1 MLKLKL
7 VKITSVN
14 KTQFFLKLQQNLF
27 CMDSYSPQNWQKL
40 ASPDYIKVK
49 KGAKKKFKQYI
60 S

>member
-1 MLKLKL
+1 
-7 VKITSVN
+7 
-14 KTQFFLKLQQNLF
+14 
-27 CMDSYSPQNWQKL
+27 MDSYSPQNWQKL